1 MIPIMILQV
10 DEHRYLER
18 NSQNEHLFA
27 SIFFEFI
34 VNPDRLDPKHKKR
47 INLRK

>member
-27 SIFFEFI
+27 TIFFLFM
-34 VNPDRLDPKHKKR
+34 VNPERLESKQKKR
-47 INLRK
+47 INLRM